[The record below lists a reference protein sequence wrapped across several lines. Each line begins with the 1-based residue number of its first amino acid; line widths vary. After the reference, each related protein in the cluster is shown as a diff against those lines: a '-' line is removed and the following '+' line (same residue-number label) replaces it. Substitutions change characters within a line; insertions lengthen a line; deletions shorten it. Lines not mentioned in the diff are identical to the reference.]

1 MMPTKV
7 SIIVP
12 VYNKQQYVARCI
24 SSILGQSYK
33 EFELIIVNDGSTD
46 DSKKICESFA
56 DERIRLIDT
65 ENGGV
70 SRARNHALDVA
81 DGEFVLF
88 VDSDD
93 WVEKDYLEHLMRD
106 ADSKSFDMMI
116 FGLTRVYQNGSK
128 KRVEMPDWSE
138 EQFYSQYM
146 YLQDVLSV
154 GITGFVCN
162 KLIRQ
167 SFINLYTI
175 RFDPNVRMAEDVN
188 FYLDVLQHNPRVVTS
203 RECGYYY
210 LQEADNS
217 SFFQRNVDFFALMS
231 IWKKCYMMLDRKG
244 YGNVDNRQRLYQKIF
259 ELYDAHFLEES
270 NLDKGKIQKDL
281 KRMHELSDSLP
292 LFWATVKPTNILL
305 KMIKVKSSI
314 GVYTYL
320 SLRRLYHIV
329 RWHHQ

>member
-1 MMPTKV
+1 MIPTKI

-12 VYNKQQYVARCI
+12 VYNKQRYVARCI

-46 DSKKICESFA
+46 ESKKICESFS

-70 SRARNHALDVA
+70 SRARNQALDVA

-93 WVEKDYLEHLMRD
+93 WVERDYVEHLIRD
-106 ADSKSFDMMI
+106 AEGKNFDLMI
-116 FGLTRVYQNGSK
+116 FGLTRVYQDGSTK
-128 KRVEMPDWSE
+128 KVEMPDWSE

-162 KLIRQ
+162 KMIRR
-167 SFINLYTI
+167 SFINKHAV
-175 RFDPNVRMAEDVN
+175 RFDRNVRMAEDVN
-188 FYLDVLQHNPRVVTS
+188 FYLDILFHNPKIMTS
-203 RECGYYY
+203 RECGYFY

-217 SFFQRNVDFFALMS
+217 SFFQKNVDFFALMNV
-231 IWKKCYMMLDRKG
+231 WKKCYMMLDSKG
-244 YGNVDNRQRLYQKIF
+244 FGDGDNRQRLYQKIF
-259 ELYDAHFLEES
+259 ELYGAHFLEES
-270 NLDKGKIQKDL
+270 ILNKGKVQKDL
-281 KRMHELSDSLP
+281 RKMYELSASLP
-292 LFWATVKPTNILL
+292 LFWTIVEPSNILL
-305 KMIKVKSSI
+305 KMIKSNFPVCI
-314 GVYTYL
+314 HTYL
-320 SLRRLYHIV
+320 SIRRFYHIV
-329 RWHHQ
+329 RWHH